1 MTSVASQT
9 EECGDAAHRL
19 YAAELRRWRQER
31 GVTQERLAALT
42 HYSSALVGMV
52 EKLQRN
58 PTREFTSRCDETL
71 QTGGALARLLPLLA
85 AESYPSWFRPFVEME
100 AEATAIQEFEVQVIA
115 GLLQT
120 EDYAR
125 AVLNSW
131 PPKTPEEVES
141 RLAARLDRQRILDR
155 ADPPL
160 LSFVLDESVLRRPM
174 GPAPMMAAQLTHLI
188 ETAARANIQLQILTF
203 KRARNA
209 PSDGSFIILELP
221 KRDRC
226 IYVEGLGN
234 GRLITDTALV
244 DACSRAYAGAQCQA
258 LAVEDSIEL
267 MVRLRRDLYDCP

>member
-1 MTSVASQT
+1 MTSVAT
-9 EECGDAAHRL
+9 RTDECGDAAHRL

-31 GVTQERLAALT
+31 GITQERLAALT
-42 HYSSALVGMV
+42 HYSAALVGMV

-58 PTREFTSRCDETL
+58 PTREFTSRCDDVL
-71 QTGGALARLLPLLA
+71 ATGGALARLLPLLA

-131 PPKTPEEVES
+131 PPKSPAEIER

-174 GPAPMMAAQLTHLI
+174 GPH
-188 ETAARANIQLQILTF
+188 R
-203 KRARNA
+203 
-209 PSDGSFIILELP
+209 
-221 KRDRC
+221 
-226 IYVEGLGN
+226 
-234 GRLITDTALV
+234 
-244 DACSRAYAGAQCQA
+244 
-258 LAVEDSIEL
+258 
-267 MVRLRRDLYDCP
+267 

>member
-1 MTSVASQT
+1 MTSVATQT
-9 EECGDAAHRL
+9 DECGDAAHRL

-42 HYSSALVGMV
+42 HYSAALVGMV

-58 PTREFTSRCDETL
+58 PTREFTSRCDDVL
-71 QTGGALARLLPLLA
+71 ATGGALARLLPLLA

-131 PPKTPEEVES
+131 PPKSAEEIER

-155 ADPPL
+155 TDPPL

-174 GPAPMMAAQLTHLI
+174 GP
-188 ETAARANIQLQILTF
+188 
-203 KRARNA
+203 RND
-209 PSDGSFIILELP
+209 DGRP
-221 KRDRC
+221 AHPPDRDRRPPQHPTPDPHLQPGAEC
-226 IYVEGLGN
+226 AERWLVHHPG
-234 GRLITDTALV
+234 TA
-244 DACSRAYAGAQCQA
+244 DARP
-258 LAVEDSIEL
+258 
-267 MVRLRRDLYDCP
+267 MHLRRGARQWPTVHRHQLGG

>member
-1 MTSVASQT
+1 MTSVATQT
-9 EECGDAAHRL
+9 DECGDAAHRL

-42 HYSSALVGMV
+42 HYSAALVGMV

-58 PTREFTSRCDETL
+58 PTREFTSRCDDVL
-71 QTGGALARLLPLLA
+71 RTGGALARLLPLLA

-131 PPKTPEEVES
+131 PPKSAEEIER

-174 GPAPMMAAQLTHLI
+174 GPASMMAAQLTHLI
-188 ETAARANIQLQILTF
+188 ETAARPNIQLQILTF
-203 KRARNA
+203 KRAPTA
-209 PSDGSFIILELP
+209 PTDGSFTVMQLP
-221 KRDRC
+221 QHDTVL
-226 IYVEGLGN
+226 YVEGPGN
-234 GRLITDTALV
+234 GRLYPDRELV
-244 DACSRAYAGAQCQA
+244 DRFVRAFSAAQCQA
-258 LAVEDSIEL
+258 LAVEDSVQLIA
-267 MVRLRRDLYDCP
+267 RLRGELYEQA

>member
-1 MTSVASQT
+1 MTSVATQT
-9 EECGDAAHRL
+9 DECGDAAHRL

-42 HYSSALVGMV
+42 HYSAALVGMV

-58 PTREFTSRCDETL
+58 PTREFTSRCDDVL
-71 QTGGALARLLPLLA
+71 RTGGALARLLPLLA

-131 PPKTPEEVES
+131 PPKSAEEIER

-174 GPAPMMAAQLTHLI
+174 GPASMMAAQLTHLI
-188 ETAARANIQLQILTF
+188 ETAARPNIQLQILTF
-203 KRARNA
+203 EQARDA
-209 PSDGSFIILELP
+209 PTDGAFVVLELP
-221 KRDRC
+221 QRERVL
-226 IYVEGLGN
+226 YVEGVGN
-234 GRLITDTALV
+234 GRLVPDEEIV
-244 DACSRAYAGAQCQA
+244 DRFARAFSAAQCQA
-258 LAVEDSIEL
+258 LSMADSIAFIE
-267 MVRLRRDLYDCP
+267 MVRRERYGCE

>member
-1 MTSVASQT
+1 MTSVATQT
-9 EECGDAAHRL
+9 DECGDAAHRL

-42 HYSSALVGMV
+42 HYSAALVGMV

-58 PTREFTSRCDETL
+58 PTREFTSRCDDVL
-71 QTGGALARLLPLLA
+71 RTGGALSRLLPLLA

-131 PPKTPEEVES
+131 PPKSAEEIER

-174 GPAPMMAAQLTHLI
+174 GPASMMAAQLTHLI
-188 ETAARANIQLQILTF
+188 ETAARPNIQLQILTF
-203 KRARNA
+203 SHARLA
-209 PSDGSFIILELP
+209 PTDGSFTLMELP
-221 KRDRC
+221 ERER
-226 IYVEGLGN
+226 YVYVDN
-234 GRLITDTALV
+234 PANARLIPESETVEYYARGF
-244 DACSRAYAGAQCQA
+244 RAAQCQA
-258 LAVEDSIEL
+258 LPIEDSIEL
-267 MVRLRRDLYDCP
+267 IDRVRRDFHDRS